1 MAKHSSIHR
10 TASGSVSLVETWGHG
25 VQASSD
31 YHIAPWPCFITS
43 DDGDG
48 HYSAW
53 RITGKMRDAAKVVG
67 RLELGDRRDSPDVAV
82 FHNRHV
88 SIERA
93 PEGFWINVMD
103 DDGDLIET
111 KAADPALFPAVVAS

>member
-10 TASGSVSLVETWGHG
+10 TASGSVTLVETWGHG
-25 VQASSD
+25 TRVSRD
-31 YHIAPWPCFITS
+31 YDTAPCFITS

-53 RITGKMRDAAKVVG
+53 RITGKTRDAAEVVG

-82 FHNRHV
+82 FQNRHV
-88 SIERA
+88 SVERA
-93 PEGFWINVMD
+93 PEGFWIDVLD
-103 DDGDLIET
+103 DDGELLET
-111 KAADPALFPAVVAS
+111 KSADPALFPAVVAA